1 MKANKKI
8 KMPGAVV
15 ILFILLVAMSLLSYI
30 IPAGQFERVEAES
43 GRMMVVADS
52 FKFVDRNPISLLDFF
67 ASIPQGFVNSA
78 NVIVFNFIIAGS
90 FSVLEKIGLI
100 NTMVEVLSKKYAKN
114 ANTLIAILMVV
125 FGLIAAFV
133 GTPELCMV
141 YVPIILPL
149 IVSLGYNPMVAVA
162 VPLVGTIVGFTSAF
176 TNPFTVGISHQ
187 ITGLPMFSGMWLRI
201 IMFVVY
207 IIVGCLYVI
216 NYAKKIKVEPEIAIN
231 NAKSLGLVSED
242 LTVKK
247 DGEKVKLTRIQ
258 KIIGIFFI
266 LSFAYMIYGV
276 LTKGWGMI
284 EMAGIFL
291 AIGIISGIIGRLGSS
306 QIVDAFLKGMKSVLT
321 GVVLIGVATAV
332 SVILN
337 KAMIMDTIVY
347 YLSDGLRYLPASLT
361 SIGTLFLITIF
372 NFLVPSGSGKA
383 LALMPILSPIAEI
396 IGVNQQVAVLA
407 YQIGDGL
414 TNVFWLTSGYFMATL
429 EIGKIEY
436 SEWVKFF
443 SKLLRIM
450 ILMGLIFLLVA
461 QAINYGPF

>member
-1 MKANKKI
+1 MKDKKKI

-15 ILFILLVAMSLLSYI
+15 ILFILLIAMSLLSYI

-52 FKFVDRNPISLLDFF
+52 FKFVENNPISLLDFF
-67 ASIPQGFVNSA
+67 ASIPQGFVNSS
-78 NVIVFNFIIAGS
+78 NVIVFNFIIAGA

-100 NTMVEVLSKKYAKN
+100 NTMVEVLSNKYSN
-114 ANTLIAILMVV
+114 NGNTLIAILMVV

-149 IVSLGYNPMVAVA
+149 IVSLGYNPMIAVA
-162 VPLVGTIVGFTSAF
+162 VPLVGTIVGFTAAF

-207 IIVGCLYVI
+207 IIAGCLYVI
-216 NYAKKIKVEPEIAIN
+216 NYAKKIKVEPELAIN

-242 LTVKK
+242 LKVNR
-247 DGEKVKLTRIQ
+247 DGETVKLTRIQ
-258 KIIGIFFI
+258 KIIGLFFV

-291 AIGIISGIIGRLGSS
+291 AIGIISGIVGRLDSS

-337 KAMIMDTIVY
+337 KSMIMDTIVY

-361 SIGTLFLITIF
+361 SIGILFLITIF

-414 TNVFWLTSGYFMATL
+414 TNVFWPTSGYFMATL
-429 EIGKIEY
+429 EIAKIEY

-443 SKLLRIM
+443 SKLLSIM
-450 ILMGLIFLLVA
+450 ILMGLVFLLVA

>member
-1 MKANKKI
+1 MKYKKKF

-15 ILFILLVAMSLLSYI
+15 ILFILLVIMTLLSYI
-30 IPAGQFERVEAES
+30 IPAGQFERVESES
-43 GRMMVVADS
+43 GRMIVVADS
-52 FKFVDRNPISLLDFF
+52 FKFVDKNPISLLDFF
-67 ASIPQGFVNSA
+67 ASIPQGFVNSG
-78 NVIVFNFIIAGS
+78 NVIVFNFIIAGA

-100 NTMVEVLSKKYAKN
+100 NTMVEVLSKKYSKN
-114 ANTLIAILMVV
+114 GNTLIAILMVV

-149 IVSLGYNPMVAVA
+149 VVSLGYNPMVAVA

-216 NYAKKIKVEPEIAIN
+216 NYAKKIKVEPEIAID

-242 LTVKK
+242 LKIKK
-247 DGEKVKLTRIQ
+247 DGEIVKLSRIQ
-258 KIIGIFFI
+258 KIIGIFFV

-291 AIGIISGIIGRLGSS
+291 AIGIISGIVARLDSS

-337 KAMIMDTIVY
+337 KSMILDTIVY
-347 YLSDGLRYLPASLT
+347 YLSDGLRYLPSSLT
-361 SIGTLFLITIF
+361 SIGILLLITIF

-414 TNVFWLTSGYFMATL
+414 TNVFWPTSGYFMATL

-450 ILMGLIFLLVA
+450 LVLGLIFLLVA
-461 QAINYGPF
+461 QTINYGPF